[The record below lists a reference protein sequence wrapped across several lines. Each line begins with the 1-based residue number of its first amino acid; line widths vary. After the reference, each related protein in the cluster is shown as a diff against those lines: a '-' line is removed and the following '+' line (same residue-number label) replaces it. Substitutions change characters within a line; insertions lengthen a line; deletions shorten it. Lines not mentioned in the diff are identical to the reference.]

1 MPPRPLRSFYAS
13 RSSTRHRGTTKTRL
27 PARDAEA
34 RRIECAPDQGRSSTL
49 QPRVL
54 ARAPPRRA
62 WIVSIWRS
70 IATMLVRLGRPHHET
85 IVCLAAGCAALMLAD
100 ASHAQN
106 APGGAAPSYPTR
118 QDRLIVPYPAG
129 GPTDVMAR
137 LVAQHLTEGLGQ
149 NFFVENP
156 TGASGVGGT
165 GRAANSPGDGHT
177 ILFVTND
184 FAVAPTVSSKVP
196 YDAVK
201 SFAPV
206 TIAASS
212 PQVVVVHPSFPA
224 KTMRELIAVTK
235 ANPGKYNY
243 ASLGIGFGQLSSER
257 LFRLGLGLD
266 VVRVPFPG
274 AAPIITSTLAGHT
287 PIAFLGLPPAAPHIK
302 EGTLRALAVTSPRR
316 SPVFPDVPTMDE
328 SGVPDQQSELIIGV
342 LVPAATPKPIVD
354 LL

>member
-1 MPPRPLRSFYAS
+1 M
-13 RSSTRHRGTTKTRL
+13 K
-27 PARDAEA
+27 
-34 RRIECAPDQGRSSTL
+34 
-49 QPRVL
+49 
-54 ARAPPRRA
+54 
-62 WIVSIWRS
+62 
-70 IATMLVRLGRPHHET
+70 T
-85 IVCLAAGCAALMLAD
+85 IVCLGAGCAAMMLAA

-106 APGGAAPSYPTR
+106 APGGAAASYPTR
-118 QDRLIVPYPAG
+118 QVRVIVPYPAG

-137 LVAQHLTEGLGQ
+137 LVAQHLTESLGQ
-149 NFFVENP
+149 NFFVENL
-156 TGASGVGGT
+156 TGASGVVGT
-165 GRAANSPGDGHT
+165 GTAANSPGDGHT

-206 TIAASS
+206 TIAAAS

-224 KTMRELIAVTK
+224 KNMQELIALAK
-235 ANPGKYNY
+235 ASPGKYNY

-302 EGTLRALAVTSPRR
+302 EGTLRALAVTSPKR
-316 SPVFPDVPTMDE
+316 SPVFPNVPTMAE
-328 SGVPDQQSELIIGV
+328 SGVPDQESELIIGV

-354 LL
+354 QLQRQIARIVALPDVKERLDALGFAPVASTPDAYAAQIKADIETWSKVVREANIKVE

>member
-1 MPPRPLRSFYAS
+1 M
-13 RSSTRHRGTTKTRL
+13 K
-27 PARDAEA
+27 
-34 RRIECAPDQGRSSTL
+34 
-49 QPRVL
+49 
-54 ARAPPRRA
+54 
-62 WIVSIWRS
+62 
-70 IATMLVRLGRPHHET
+70 T
-85 IVCLAAGCAALMLAD
+85 IVCLAAGCAALMLAA

-106 APGGAAPSYPTR
+106 APGGAAASYPTR
-118 QDRLIVPYPAG
+118 QVRVIVPYPAG

-137 LVAQHLTEGLGQ
+137 LLAQHLTESLGQ
-149 NFFVENP
+149 NFFVENL
-156 TGASGVGGT
+156 TGASGVVGT
-165 GRAANSPGDGHT
+165 GTAANSPGDGHT

-206 TIAASS
+206 TIAAAS

-224 KTMRELIAVTK
+224 KNMQELIALAK
-235 ANPGKYNY
+235 ASPGKYNY

-287 PIAFLGLPPAAPHIK
+287 PMAFLGLPPAAPHIK
-302 EGTLRALAVTSPRR
+302 EGTLRALAVTSAKR
-316 SPVFPDVPTMDE
+316 SPVFPNVPTMAE
-328 SGVPDQQSELIIGV
+328 SGVPDQESELIIGV
-342 LVPAATPKPIVD
+342 LVPAATPKSIVD
-354 LL
+354 QLQRQIARIVALPDVKERLDALGFAPVASTPEAYATQIKADIETWSKVVREANIKVE

>member
-1 MPPRPLRSFYAS
+1 M
-13 RSSTRHRGTTKTRL
+13 K
-27 PARDAEA
+27 
-34 RRIECAPDQGRSSTL
+34 
-49 QPRVL
+49 
-54 ARAPPRRA
+54 
-62 WIVSIWRS
+62 
-70 IATMLVRLGRPHHET
+70 T
-85 IVCLAAGCAALMLAD
+85 IVCLAAGCAVLMLAD

-106 APGGAAPSYPTR
+106 APGGATPSYPTR
-118 QDRLIVPYPAG
+118 QVRIIVPYPAG

-149 NFFVENP
+149 NFFVENL
-156 TGASGVGGT
+156 TGASGVVGT
-165 GRAANSPGDGHT
+165 GTAANSPGDGHT

-206 TIAASS
+206 TIAAAS

-224 KTMRELIAVTK
+224 KTMRELIAVAK
-235 ANPGKYNY
+235 ASPGKYNY
-243 ASLGIGFGQLSSER
+243 ASLGVGFGQLSSER

-274 AAPIITSTLAGHT
+274 ASPIITSTLAGHT

-302 EGTLRALAVTSPRR
+302 EGTLRALAVTSPKR

-354 LL
+354 LLQRQIARIVALPDVKGRLDALGFAAVASTPEAYAAQIKADIDTWSKVVREANIKVE

>member
-1 MPPRPLRSFYAS
+1 M
-13 RSSTRHRGTTKTRL
+13 K
-27 PARDAEA
+27 
-34 RRIECAPDQGRSSTL
+34 
-49 QPRVL
+49 
-54 ARAPPRRA
+54 
-62 WIVSIWRS
+62 
-70 IATMLVRLGRPHHET
+70 T
-85 IVCLAAGCAALMLAD
+85 IVCLAAGSAALMVAA

-106 APGGAAPSYPTR
+106 APGGAATSYPTR
-118 QDRLIVPYPAG
+118 QVRVIVPYPAG

-137 LVAQHLTEGLGQ
+137 LVAQHLTESLGQ
-149 NFFVENP
+149 NFFVENL
-156 TGASGVGGT
+156 TGASGVVGT
-165 GRAANSPGDGHT
+165 GTAANSPGDGHT

-196 YDAVK
+196 YDAIK

-206 TIAASS
+206 TIAAAS

-224 KTMRELIAVTK
+224 KNMQELIALAK
-235 ANPGKYNY
+235 ASPGKYNY

-257 LFRLGLGLD
+257 LFRPGLGLD

-302 EGTLRALAVTSPRR
+302 EGTLRALAVTSPKR
-316 SPVFPDVPTMDE
+316 SPVFPNVPTMAE
-328 SGVPDQQSELIIGV
+328 SGVPDQESELIIGV

-354 LL
+354 QLQRQIARIVALPDVKERLDALGFAPVASTPEAYATQIKADIETWSKVVREANIKVE

>member
-1 MPPRPLRSFYAS
+1 M
-13 RSSTRHRGTTKTRL
+13 K
-27 PARDAEA
+27 
-34 RRIECAPDQGRSSTL
+34 
-49 QPRVL
+49 
-54 ARAPPRRA
+54 
-62 WIVSIWRS
+62 
-70 IATMLVRLGRPHHET
+70 T
-85 IVCLAAGCAALMLAD
+85 IVCLAAGCAALMLAA

-106 APGGAAPSYPTR
+106 APGGAAASYPTR
-118 QDRLIVPYPAG
+118 QVRVIVPYPAG

-137 LVAQHLTEGLGQ
+137 LVAQHLTESLGQ
-149 NFFVENP
+149 NFFVENL
-156 TGASGVGGT
+156 TGASGVVGT
-165 GRAANSPGDGHT
+165 GTAANSPGDGHT

-196 YDAVK
+196 YDAIK

-206 TIAASS
+206 TIAAAS

-224 KTMRELIAVTK
+224 KNMQELIVLAK
-235 ANPGKYNY
+235 ASPGKYNY

-274 AAPIITSTLAGHT
+274 AAPIITSTLADHT

-302 EGTLRALAVTSPRR
+302 EGTLRALAVTSAKR
-316 SPVFPDVPTMDE
+316 SPVFPNVPTMAE
-328 SGVPDQQSELIIGV
+328 SGVPDQESELIIGV

-354 LL
+354 QLQRQIARIVALPDVKERLDALGFAPVASTPEAYAAQIKADIETWSKVVREANIKVE

>member
-1 MPPRPLRSFYAS
+1 M
-13 RSSTRHRGTTKTRL
+13 K
-27 PARDAEA
+27 
-34 RRIECAPDQGRSSTL
+34 
-49 QPRVL
+49 
-54 ARAPPRRA
+54 
-62 WIVSIWRS
+62 
-70 IATMLVRLGRPHHET
+70 T
-85 IVCLAAGCAALMLAD
+85 IVCLAAGGAAMMLAA

-106 APGGAAPSYPTR
+106 APGGAATSYPTR
-118 QDRLIVPYPAG
+118 QVRVIVPYPAG

-137 LVAQHLTEGLGQ
+137 LVAQHLTESLGQ
-149 NFFVENP
+149 NFFVENL
-156 TGASGVGGT
+156 TGASGVVGT
-165 GRAANSPGDGHT
+165 GTAANSPGDGHT

-196 YDAVK
+196 YDAIK

-206 TIAASS
+206 TIAAAS

-224 KTMRELIAVTK
+224 KNMQELIALAK
-235 ANPGKYNY
+235 ASPGKYNY

-287 PIAFLGLPPAAPHIK
+287 PMAFLGLPPAAPHIK
-302 EGTLRALAVTSPRR
+302 EGTLRALAVTSTKR
-316 SPVFPDVPTMDE
+316 SPVFPNVPTMAE
-328 SGVPDQQSELIIGV
+328 SGVPDQESELIIGV

-354 LL
+354 QLQRQVARIVALPDVKERLDALGFAPVASTPDAYAAQIKADIETWSKVVREANIKVE

>member
-1 MPPRPLRSFYAS
+1 M
-13 RSSTRHRGTTKTRL
+13 K
-27 PARDAEA
+27 
-34 RRIECAPDQGRSSTL
+34 
-49 QPRVL
+49 
-54 ARAPPRRA
+54 
-62 WIVSIWRS
+62 
-70 IATMLVRLGRPHHET
+70 T
-85 IVCLAAGCAALMLAD
+85 IVCLAAGCAALMLAA

-106 APGGAAPSYPTR
+106 APGGAAASYPSR
-118 QDRLIVPYPAG
+118 QVRVIVPYPAG
-129 GPTDVMAR
+129 GPTNVMAR
-137 LVAQHLTEGLGQ
+137 LVAQHLTESLGQ
-149 NFFVENP
+149 NFFVENL
-156 TGASGVGGT
+156 TGASGVVGT
-165 GRAANSPGDGHT
+165 GTAANSPGDGHT

-196 YDAVK
+196 YDAIK

-206 TIAASS
+206 TIAAAS

-224 KTMRELIAVTK
+224 KNMQELIALAK
-235 ANPGKYNY
+235 ASPGKYNY

-302 EGTLRALAVTSPRR
+302 EGTLHALAVTSAKR
-316 SPVFPDVPTMDE
+316 SPVFPNVPTMAE
-328 SGVPDQQSELIIGV
+328 SGVPDQESELIIGV

-354 LL
+354 QLQRQIARIVALPDVKERLDALGFAPVASTPEAYATQIKADIETWSKVVREANIKVE

>member
-1 MPPRPLRSFYAS
+1 M
-13 RSSTRHRGTTKTRL
+13 K
-27 PARDAEA
+27 
-34 RRIECAPDQGRSSTL
+34 
-49 QPRVL
+49 
-54 ARAPPRRA
+54 
-62 WIVSIWRS
+62 
-70 IATMLVRLGRPHHET
+70 T
-85 IVCLAAGCAALMLAD
+85 IVCLAAGGAAMMLAA

-106 APGGAAPSYPTR
+106 APGGAATSYPTR
-118 QDRLIVPYPAG
+118 QVRVIVPYPAG

-137 LVAQHLTEGLGQ
+137 LVAQHLTESLGQ
-149 NFFVENP
+149 NFFVENL
-156 TGASGVGGT
+156 TGASGVVGT
-165 GRAANSPGDGHT
+165 GTAANSPGDGHT

-206 TIAASS
+206 TIAAAS

-224 KTMRELIAVTK
+224 KNMQEMIALAK
-235 ANPGKYNY
+235 ASPGKYNY

-287 PIAFLGLPPAAPHIK
+287 PMAFLGLPPAAPHIK
-302 EGTLRALAVTSPRR
+302 EGTLRALAVTTRDR
-316 SPVFPDVPTMDE
+316 SPLVPNLPSMQE
-328 SGVPDQQSELIIGV
+328 AGVPDFDITSWQGYFA
-342 LVPAATPKPIVD
+342 PANTPKEIVTRLNAEIRKIVEKPEIKAQLATLGMD
-354 LL
+354 AFSGTPEQLGTFVGEQLVLWERLIKNAGIEKQ

>member
-1 MPPRPLRSFYAS
+1 M
-13 RSSTRHRGTTKTRL
+13 KT
-27 PARDAEA
+27 
-34 RRIECAPDQGRSSTL
+34 
-49 QPRVL
+49 
-54 ARAPPRRA
+54 
-62 WIVSIWRS
+62 IVSV
-70 IATMLVRLGRPHHET
+70 T
-85 IVCLAAGCAALMLAD
+85 AGCAALMLAA

-106 APGGAAPSYPTR
+106 APGGTAPSYPTR
-118 QDRLIVPYPAG
+118 QVRVIVPYPAG

-137 LVAQHLTEGLGQ
+137 LVAQHLSESLGQ
-149 NFFVENP
+149 NFFVENL
-156 TGASGVGGT
+156 TGASGVVGT
-165 GRAANSPGDGHT
+165 GTAANSPGDGHT

-196 YDAVK
+196 YDALK

-206 TIAASS
+206 SIAAAS

-224 KTMRELIAVTK
+224 KNMQELIAVAK
-235 ANPGKYNY
+235 ASPGKYNY
-243 ASLGIGFGQLSSER
+243 AALGIGFGQLSSER

-302 EGTLRALAVTSPRR
+302 EGTLRALAVTSAKR
-316 SPVFPDVPTMDE
+316 SPVFPNVPTMDE
-328 SGVPDQQSELIIGV
+328 SGVRDQQSELIIGV

-354 LL
+354 LLQRQIARIVASPDVKERLDALGFAPVASTPEAYATQIKADIETWSKVVREANIKVE

>member
-1 MPPRPLRSFYAS
+1 M
-13 RSSTRHRGTTKTRL
+13 K
-27 PARDAEA
+27 
-34 RRIECAPDQGRSSTL
+34 
-49 QPRVL
+49 
-54 ARAPPRRA
+54 
-62 WIVSIWRS
+62 
-70 IATMLVRLGRPHHET
+70 T
-85 IVCLAAGCAALMLAD
+85 IVCLAAGCAALMLAA

-106 APGGAAPSYPTR
+106 APGGAAASYPTR
-118 QDRLIVPYPAG
+118 QVRVIVPYPAG

-137 LVAQHLTEGLGQ
+137 LVAQHLTESLGQ
-149 NFFVENP
+149 NFFVENL
-156 TGASGVGGT
+156 TGASGVVGT
-165 GRAANSPGDGHT
+165 GTAANSPGDGHT

-206 TIAASS
+206 TIAAAS

-224 KTMRELIAVTK
+224 KNMQELIALAK
-235 ANPGKYNY
+235 ASPGKYNY

-287 PIAFLGLPPAAPHIK
+287 PMAFLGLPPAAPHIK
-302 EGTLRALAVTSPRR
+302 EGTLRALAVTSAKR
-316 SPVFPDVPTMDE
+316 SPVFPNVPTMAE
-328 SGVPDQQSELIIGV
+328 SGVPDQESELIIGV
-342 LVPAATPKPIVD
+342 LVPAATPKSIVD
-354 LL
+354 QLQRQIARIVALPDVKERLDALGFAPVASTPEAYATQIKADIETWSKVVREANLKVE

>member
-1 MPPRPLRSFYAS
+1 M
-13 RSSTRHRGTTKTRL
+13 K
-27 PARDAEA
+27 
-34 RRIECAPDQGRSSTL
+34 
-49 QPRVL
+49 
-54 ARAPPRRA
+54 
-62 WIVSIWRS
+62 
-70 IATMLVRLGRPHHET
+70 T
-85 IVCLAAGCAALMLAD
+85 IVCLAAGSAALMLAA

-106 APGGAAPSYPTR
+106 APGGAAASYPTR
-118 QDRLIVPYPAG
+118 QVRVIVPYPAG

-137 LVAQHLTEGLGQ
+137 LVAQHLTESLGQ
-149 NFFVENP
+149 NFFVENL
-156 TGASGVGGT
+156 TGASGVVGT
-165 GRAANSPGDGHT
+165 GTAANSPGDGHT

-196 YDAVK
+196 YDAIK

-206 TIAASS
+206 TIAAAS

-224 KTMRELIAVTK
+224 KNMQELIALAK
-235 ANPGKYNY
+235 ASPGKYNY

-274 AAPIITSTLAGHT
+274 AAPIITSTLADHT

-302 EGTLRALAVTSPRR
+302 EGTLRALAVTSAKR
-316 SPVFPDVPTMDE
+316 SPVFPNVPTMAE
-328 SGVPDQQSELIIGV
+328 SGVPDQESELIIGV

-354 LL
+354 QLQRQIARIVALPDVKERLDALGFAPVASTPEAYATQIKADIETWSKVVREANIKVE

>member
-1 MPPRPLRSFYAS
+1 M
-13 RSSTRHRGTTKTRL
+13 K
-27 PARDAEA
+27 
-34 RRIECAPDQGRSSTL
+34 
-49 QPRVL
+49 
-54 ARAPPRRA
+54 
-62 WIVSIWRS
+62 
-70 IATMLVRLGRPHHET
+70 T
-85 IVCLAAGCAALMLAD
+85 IVCLAAGCAALMLAA

-106 APGGAAPSYPTR
+106 APGGAAGSYPTR
-118 QDRLIVPYPAG
+118 QVRVIVPYPAG

-137 LVAQHLTEGLGQ
+137 LVAQHLTESLGQ
-149 NFFVENP
+149 NFFVENL
-156 TGASGVGGT
+156 TGASGVVGT
-165 GRAANSPGDGHT
+165 GTAANSPGDGHT

-196 YDAVK
+196 YDAIK

-206 TIAASS
+206 TIAAAS

-224 KTMRELIAVTK
+224 KNMQELIVLAK
-235 ANPGKYNY
+235 ASPGKYNY

-274 AAPIITSTLAGHT
+274 AAPIITSTLADHT

-302 EGTLRALAVTSPRR
+302 EGTLRALAVTSAKR
-316 SPVFPDVPTMDE
+316 SPVFPNVPTMAE
-328 SGVPDQQSELIIGV
+328 SGVPDQESELIIGV

-354 LL
+354 QLQRQIARIVALPDVKERLDALGFAPVASTPEAYAAQIKADIETWSKVVREANIKVE

>member
-1 MPPRPLRSFYAS
+1 M
-13 RSSTRHRGTTKTRL
+13 K
-27 PARDAEA
+27 
-34 RRIECAPDQGRSSTL
+34 
-49 QPRVL
+49 
-54 ARAPPRRA
+54 
-62 WIVSIWRS
+62 
-70 IATMLVRLGRPHHET
+70 T
-85 IVCLAAGCAALMLAD
+85 IVCLAAGCAALMLAA

-106 APGGAAPSYPTR
+106 APGGAAASYPSR
-118 QDRLIVPYPAG
+118 QVRVIVPYPAG

-137 LVAQHLTEGLGQ
+137 LVAQHLTESLGQ
-149 NFFVENP
+149 NFFVENL
-156 TGASGVGGT
+156 TGASGVVGT
-165 GRAANSPGDGHT
+165 GTAANSPGDGHT

-206 TIAASS
+206 TIAAAS

-224 KTMRELIAVTK
+224 KNMQELIALAK
-235 ANPGKYNY
+235 ASPGKYNY

-302 EGTLRALAVTSPRR
+302 EGTLHALAVTSAKR
-316 SPVFPDVPTMDE
+316 SPVFPNVPTMAE
-328 SGVPDQQSELIIGV
+328 SGVPDQESELIIGV

-354 LL
+354 QLQRQIARIVALPDVKERLDALGFAPVASTPEAYATQIKADIETWSKVVREANIKVE

>member
-1 MPPRPLRSFYAS
+1 M
-13 RSSTRHRGTTKTRL
+13 K
-27 PARDAEA
+27 
-34 RRIECAPDQGRSSTL
+34 
-49 QPRVL
+49 
-54 ARAPPRRA
+54 
-62 WIVSIWRS
+62 
-70 IATMLVRLGRPHHET
+70 T
-85 IVCLAAGCAALMLAD
+85 IVCLAAGSAALMVAA

-106 APGGAAPSYPTR
+106 APGGAAASYPTR
-118 QDRLIVPYPAG
+118 QVRVIVPYPAG

-137 LVAQHLTEGLGQ
+137 LVAQHLTESLGQ
-149 NFFVENP
+149 NFFVENL
-156 TGASGVGGT
+156 TGASGVVGT
-165 GRAANSPGDGHT
+165 GTAANSPGDGHT

-206 TIAASS
+206 TIAAAS

-224 KTMRELIAVTK
+224 KNMQEMIALAK
-235 ANPGKYNY
+235 ASPGKYNY

-302 EGTLRALAVTSPRR
+302 EGTLRALAVTSPKR
-316 SPVFPDVPTMDE
+316 SPVFPNVPTMAE
-328 SGVPDQQSELIIGV
+328 SGVPDQESELIIGV

-354 LL
+354 QLQRQIARIVALPDVKERLDALGFAPVASTPDAYAAQIKADIETWSKVVREANIKVE

>member
-1 MPPRPLRSFYAS
+1 M
-13 RSSTRHRGTTKTRL
+13 K
-27 PARDAEA
+27 
-34 RRIECAPDQGRSSTL
+34 
-49 QPRVL
+49 
-54 ARAPPRRA
+54 
-62 WIVSIWRS
+62 
-70 IATMLVRLGRPHHET
+70 T
-85 IVCLAAGCAALMLAD
+85 IVCLAAGSAALMVAA

-106 APGGAAPSYPTR
+106 APGGAAASYPTR
-118 QDRLIVPYPAG
+118 QVRVIVPYPAG

-137 LVAQHLTEGLGQ
+137 LVAQHLTESLGQ
-149 NFFVENP
+149 NFFVENL
-156 TGASGVGGT
+156 TGASGVVGT
-165 GRAANSPGDGHT
+165 GTAANSPGDGHT

-196 YDAVK
+196 YDAIK

-206 TIAASS
+206 TIAAAS

-224 KTMRELIAVTK
+224 KNMQELIALAK
-235 ANPGKYNY
+235 ASPGKYNY

-302 EGTLRALAVTSPRR
+302 EGTLRALAVTSPKR
-316 SPVFPDVPTMDE
+316 SPVFPNVPTMAE
-328 SGVPDQQSELIIGV
+328 SGVPDQESELIIGV

-354 LL
+354 QLQRQIARIVALPDVKERLDALGFAPVASTPDAYAAQIKADIETWSKVVREANIKVE

>member
-1 MPPRPLRSFYAS
+1 M
-13 RSSTRHRGTTKTRL
+13 K
-27 PARDAEA
+27 
-34 RRIECAPDQGRSSTL
+34 
-49 QPRVL
+49 
-54 ARAPPRRA
+54 
-62 WIVSIWRS
+62 
-70 IATMLVRLGRPHHET
+70 T
-85 IVCLAAGCAALMLAD
+85 IVCLAAGCAALMLAA

-106 APGGAAPSYPTR
+106 APGGAAARYPTR
-118 QDRLIVPYPAG
+118 QVRVIVPYPAG

-137 LVAQHLTEGLGQ
+137 LVEQHLTESLGQ
-149 NFFVENP
+149 NFFVENL
-156 TGASGVGGT
+156 TGASGVVGT
-165 GRAANSPGDGHT
+165 GTAANSPGDGHT

-206 TIAASS
+206 TIAAAS

-224 KTMRELIAVTK
+224 KNMQELIALAK
-235 ANPGKYNY
+235 ASPGKYNY

-302 EGTLRALAVTSPRR
+302 EGTLRALAVTSTKR
-316 SPVFPDVPTMDE
+316 SPVFPNVPTMAE
-328 SGVPDQQSELIIGV
+328 SGVPDQESELIIGV

-354 LL
+354 QLQRQIARIVALPDVKERLDALGFAPVASTPEAYATQIKADIETWSKVVREANIKVE

>member
-1 MPPRPLRSFYAS
+1 M
-13 RSSTRHRGTTKTRL
+13 K
-27 PARDAEA
+27 
-34 RRIECAPDQGRSSTL
+34 
-49 QPRVL
+49 
-54 ARAPPRRA
+54 
-62 WIVSIWRS
+62 
-70 IATMLVRLGRPHHET
+70 T
-85 IVCLAAGCAALMLAD
+85 IVCLAAGCAGLMLAD

-106 APGGAAPSYPTR
+106 APGATAPNYPTR
-118 QDRLIVPYPAG
+118 QVRIIVPYPAG

-149 NFFVENP
+149 NFFVENL
-156 TGASGVGGT
+156 TGASGVVGT
-165 GRAANSPGDGHT
+165 GTAANSPGDGHT

-184 FAVAPTVSSKVP
+184 FAVAPIVSSKVP

-206 TIAASS
+206 TIAAAS

-224 KTMRELIAVTK
+224 KTMRELIAVAT
-235 ANPGKYNY
+235 ASPGKYNY
-243 ASLGIGFGQLSSER
+243 ASLGVGFGQLSSER

-266 VVRVPFPG
+266 IVRVPFPG
-274 AAPIITSTLAGHT
+274 ASPIITSTLAGHT

-354 LL
+354 LLQRQIARIVALPDVKGRLDALGFAAVASTPEAYAAQIKADIETWSKVVREANIKVE

>member
-1 MPPRPLRSFYAS
+1 M
-13 RSSTRHRGTTKTRL
+13 K
-27 PARDAEA
+27 
-34 RRIECAPDQGRSSTL
+34 
-49 QPRVL
+49 
-54 ARAPPRRA
+54 
-62 WIVSIWRS
+62 
-70 IATMLVRLGRPHHET
+70 T
-85 IVCLAAGCAALMLAD
+85 IVCLAAGCAALMLAA

-106 APGGAAPSYPTR
+106 APGGAATSYPTR
-118 QDRLIVPYPAG
+118 QVRVIVPYPAG
-129 GPTDVMAR
+129 GPTDVLAR
-137 LVAQHLTEGLGQ
+137 LVAQHLTESLGQ
-149 NFFVENP
+149 NFFVENL
-156 TGASGVGGT
+156 TGASGVVGT
-165 GRAANSPGDGHT
+165 GTAANSPGDGHT

-206 TIAASS
+206 TIAAAS

-224 KTMRELIAVTK
+224 KNMQELIALTK
-235 ANPGKYNY
+235 ASPGKYNY

-302 EGTLRALAVTSPRR
+302 EGTLRALAVTSAKR
-316 SPVFPDVPTMDE
+316 SPVFPDVPTMAE
-328 SGVPDQQSELIIGV
+328 SGVPDQESELIIGV

-354 LL
+354 LLQRQIARIVALPDVKERLDALGFAAVASTPEAYAAQIKADIETWSKVVREANIKIE

>member
-1 MPPRPLRSFYAS
+1 M
-13 RSSTRHRGTTKTRL
+13 K
-27 PARDAEA
+27 
-34 RRIECAPDQGRSSTL
+34 
-49 QPRVL
+49 
-54 ARAPPRRA
+54 
-62 WIVSIWRS
+62 
-70 IATMLVRLGRPHHET
+70 T
-85 IVCLAAGCAALMLAD
+85 IVCLAAGCAALMLAA

-106 APGGAAPSYPTR
+106 APGGAAASYPTR
-118 QDRLIVPYPAG
+118 QVRVIVPYPAG

-137 LVAQHLTEGLGQ
+137 LVAQHLTESLGQ
-149 NFFVENP
+149 NFFVENL
-156 TGASGVGGT
+156 TGASGVVGT
-165 GRAANSPGDGHT
+165 GTAANSPGDGHT

-206 TIAASS
+206 TIAAAS

-224 KTMRELIAVTK
+224 KNMQELIALAK
-235 ANPGKYNY
+235 ASPGKYNY

-287 PIAFLGLPPAAPHIK
+287 PMAFLGLPPAAPHIK
-302 EGTLRALAVTSPRR
+302 EGTLRALAVTSAKR
-316 SPVFPDVPTMDE
+316 SPVFPNVPTHGRVR
-328 SGVPDQQSELIIGV
+328 SPRPGVRTDHRCIGARRDAKAHRRPVAAPDRPHRRIARCERASRRARLRAGRQHARSLRDANQGGH
-342 LVPAATPKPIVD
+342 
-354 LL
+354 

>member
-1 MPPRPLRSFYAS
+1 M
-13 RSSTRHRGTTKTRL
+13 K
-27 PARDAEA
+27 
-34 RRIECAPDQGRSSTL
+34 
-49 QPRVL
+49 
-54 ARAPPRRA
+54 
-62 WIVSIWRS
+62 
-70 IATMLVRLGRPHHET
+70 T
-85 IVCLAAGCAALMLAD
+85 IVCLAAGCAALMLAA

-106 APGGAAPSYPTR
+106 APGGAAASYPTR
-118 QDRLIVPYPAG
+118 QVRVIVPYPAG

-137 LVAQHLTEGLGQ
+137 LVAQHLTESLGQ
-149 NFFVENP
+149 NFFVENL
-156 TGASGVGGT
+156 TGASGVVGT
-165 GRAANSPGDGHT
+165 GTAANSPGDGHT

-196 YDAVK
+196 YDAIK

-206 TIAASS
+206 TIAAAS

-224 KTMRELIAVTK
+224 KNMQELIALAK
-235 ANPGKYNY
+235 ASPGKYNY

-302 EGTLRALAVTSPRR
+302 EGTLRALAVTSAKR
-316 SPVFPDVPTMDE
+316 SPVFPNVPTMAE
-328 SGVPDQQSELIIGV
+328 SGVPDQESELIIGV

-354 LL
+354 QLQRQIARIVALPDVKERLDALGFAPVASTPEAYAAQIKADIETWSKVVREANIKVE

>member
-1 MPPRPLRSFYAS
+1 M
-13 RSSTRHRGTTKTRL
+13 K
-27 PARDAEA
+27 
-34 RRIECAPDQGRSSTL
+34 
-49 QPRVL
+49 
-54 ARAPPRRA
+54 
-62 WIVSIWRS
+62 
-70 IATMLVRLGRPHHET
+70 T
-85 IVCLAAGCAALMLAD
+85 IVCLAAGCAALMLAA

-106 APGGAAPSYPTR
+106 APGGAAASYPTR
-118 QDRLIVPYPAG
+118 QVRVIVPYPAG

-137 LVAQHLTEGLGQ
+137 LVAQHLTESLGQ
-149 NFFVENP
+149 NFFVENL
-156 TGASGVGGT
+156 TGASGVVGT
-165 GRAANSPGDGHT
+165 GTAANSPGDGHT

-196 YDAVK
+196 YDAIK

-206 TIAASS
+206 TIAAAS

-224 KTMRELIAVTK
+224 KNMQELIALAK
-235 ANPGKYNY
+235 ASPGKYNY

-257 LFRLGLGLD
+257 LFRLDLGLD

-302 EGTLRALAVTSPRR
+302 EGTLRALAVTSAKR
-316 SPVFPDVPTMDE
+316 SPVFPNVPTMAE
-328 SGVPDQQSELIIGV
+328 SGVPDQESELIIGV

-354 LL
+354 QLQRQIARIVALPDVKERLDALGFAPVASTPEAYAAQIKADIETWSKVVREANIKVE

>member
-1 MPPRPLRSFYAS
+1 M
-13 RSSTRHRGTTKTRL
+13 K
-27 PARDAEA
+27 
-34 RRIECAPDQGRSSTL
+34 
-49 QPRVL
+49 
-54 ARAPPRRA
+54 
-62 WIVSIWRS
+62 
-70 IATMLVRLGRPHHET
+70 T
-85 IVCLAAGCAALMLAD
+85 IVCLAAGCAALMLAA

-106 APGGAAPSYPTR
+106 APGGAATSYPTR
-118 QDRLIVPYPAG
+118 QVRVIVPYPAG

-137 LVAQHLTEGLGQ
+137 LVAQHLTESLGQ
-149 NFFVENP
+149 NFFVENL
-156 TGASGVGGT
+156 TGASGVVGT
-165 GRAANSPGDGHT
+165 GTAANSPGDGHT

-196 YDAVK
+196 YDAIK
-201 SFAPV
+201 SFSPV
-206 TIAASS
+206 TIAAAS

-224 KTMRELIAVTK
+224 KNMQELIALAK
-235 ANPGKYNY
+235 ASPGKYNY

-302 EGTLRALAVTSPRR
+302 EGTLRALAVTSTKR
-316 SPVFPDVPTMDE
+316 SPVFPNVPTMAE
-328 SGVPDQQSELIIGV
+328 SGVPDQESELIIGV

-354 LL
+354 QLQRQIARIVALPDVKERLDALGFAPVASTPDAYAAQIKADIETWSKVVREANIKVE

>member
-1 MPPRPLRSFYAS
+1 M
-13 RSSTRHRGTTKTRL
+13 KT
-27 PARDAEA
+27 
-34 RRIECAPDQGRSSTL
+34 
-49 QPRVL
+49 
-54 ARAPPRRA
+54 
-62 WIVSIWRS
+62 IVSV
-70 IATMLVRLGRPHHET
+70 T
-85 IVCLAAGCAALMLAD
+85 AGCAALMLA
-100 ASHAQN
+100 ATSHAQN
-106 APGGAAPSYPTR
+106 APGGTAPSYPTR
-118 QDRLIVPYPAG
+118 QVRVIVPYPAG

-137 LVAQHLTEGLGQ
+137 LVAQHLSESLGQ
-149 NFFVENP
+149 NFFVENL
-156 TGASGVGGT
+156 TGASGVVGT
-165 GRAANSPGDGHT
+165 GTAANSPGDGHT

-196 YDAVK
+196 YDALK

-206 TIAASS
+206 SIAAAS

-224 KTMRELIAVTK
+224 KNMQELIAVAK

-243 ASLGIGFGQLSSER
+243 AALGIGFGQLSSER

-302 EGTLRALAVTSPRR
+302 EGTLRALAVTSAKR
-316 SPVFPDVPTMDE
+316 SPAFPNVPTMDE
-328 SGVPDQQSELIIGV
+328 SGVRDQQSELIIGV

-354 LL
+354 LLQRQIARIVALPDVKERLDALGFAPVASPPEAYATQIKADIETWSKVVREANIKVE

>member
-1 MPPRPLRSFYAS
+1 M
-13 RSSTRHRGTTKTRL
+13 KT
-27 PARDAEA
+27 
-34 RRIECAPDQGRSSTL
+34 
-49 QPRVL
+49 
-54 ARAPPRRA
+54 
-62 WIVSIWRS
+62 IVSV
-70 IATMLVRLGRPHHET
+70 T
-85 IVCLAAGCAALMLAD
+85 AGCAALMLAA

-106 APGGAAPSYPTR
+106 APGGTAPSYPTR
-118 QDRLIVPYPAG
+118 QVRVIVPYPAG

-137 LVAQHLTEGLGQ
+137 LVAQHLSESLGQ
-149 NFFVENP
+149 NFFVENL
-156 TGASGVGGT
+156 TGASGVVGT
-165 GRAANSPGDGHT
+165 GTAANSPGDGHT

-196 YDAVK
+196 YDALK

-206 TIAASS
+206 SIAAAS

-224 KTMRELIAVTK
+224 KNMQELIAVAK
-235 ANPGKYNY
+235 ASPGKYNY
-243 ASLGIGFGQLSSER
+243 ATLGIGFGQLSSER

-302 EGTLRALAVTSPRR
+302 EGTLRALAVTSAKR
-316 SPVFPDVPTMDE
+316 SPVFPNVPTMDE
-328 SGVPDQQSELIIGV
+328 SGVRDQQSELIIGV

-354 LL
+354 LLQRQIARIVALPDVKERLDALGFAPVASTPEAYATQIKADIETWSKVVREANIKVE